1 MNPDKQHPAHQSPVC
16 DSGTRPAFLM
26 ARGLEKSWGFLRPQ
40 SPTKTAAGL
49 GTGRRRSGR
58 RGAVESGPS
67 LRPRRESL
75 AHSSTERQKER
86 QKERQRTASQN
97 WVITLNVCR
106 FIHNPVLINL
116 YETPCTACFGNN
128 GFNYSHTIMVMLFK
142 SI

>member
-40 SPTKTAAGL
+40 SPTKTAVGL

-75 AHSSTERQKER
+75 AHSLTERQKET
-86 QKERQRTASQN
+86 QRTASQN
-97 WVITLNVCR
+97 WLIMLNVCR
-106 FIHNPVLINL
+106 FIYNHVIINF

-128 GFNYSHTIMVMLFK
+128 GFNDSHIIMSRFF
-142 SI
+142 